1 MLEFYRK
8 LKTII
13 ISDLIIALVV
23 VLNLILTTL
32 SVAFIMTKVKN
43 YIFEYTTRYLW
54 MLVS

>member
-43 YIFEYTTRYLW
+43 YIFEYTTRYLYGC
-54 MLVS
+54 